1 MATTKK
7 PAVLT
12 IERRYR
18 RGKRGVINL
27 SSHLLLPP
35 AWLKA
40 AGFAPGDQVL
50 VEVVG
55 EQLVLSPQPVM

>member
-1 MATTKK
+1 MATLPNT
-7 PAVLT
+7 LT

-18 RGKRGVINL
+18 RGKRGTITSV
-27 SSHLLLPP
+27 SSALHLPA

-50 VEVVG
+50 VHLAG
-55 EQLVLSPQPVM
+55 DQLVLSPQVVA